1 VPAGDGLRGVA
12 LRVQGAGRD
21 DRPGQVS
28 ERLQQFPDGRDLIGL
43 RVHGGLAEDRA
54 DTVRQGRDQ
63 VRAFLFPVPGAADGL
78 AVDRDYQPAAGLRRP
93 GVKPGAN
100 DLAGHARAD
109 QGERAPERG
118 LLRRPADRSEP
129 GQHAG
134 PGIGGPLADRGERP

>member
-1 VPAGDGLRGVA
+1 VLPAEVA
-12 LRVQGAGRD
+12 GIA
-21 DRPGQVS
+21 
-28 ERLQQFPDGRDLIGL
+28 
-43 RVHGGLAEDRA
+43 
-54 DTVRQGRDQ
+54 
-63 VRAFLFPVPGAADGL
+63 GAADGL
-78 AVDRDYQPAAGLRRP
+78 AAGRDYQPAAGLRRP

-100 DLAGHARAD
+100 DLVEHVRAD

>member
-1 VPAGDGLRGVA
+1 MACAVPLC
-12 LRVQGAGRD
+12 VQGAGRD

-54 DTVRQGRDQ
+54 DTLRQGRDQ
-63 VRAFLFPVPGAADGL
+63 VRGFLFPVPGAADGL

-129 GQHAG
+129 GQHVG